1 MSEPLHILVIDDDA
15 SMRHMLRTMLE
26 RAGYHVYEAED
37 GRAGLQHLKNDPAD
51 IVLCDVR
58 MPVLGGLDFLQAQ
71 AEIPHDATII
81 MMTAYGSLDLAM
93 ECLKLGAYDYLSK
106 PFKPDEVVLT
116 LKKAQERLGLKRE
129 NRRLHEALE
138 ARGKSSELVF
148 RSEAMAQVMRLVSQ
162 VAPASSPVLIS
173 GETGTGKELVAR
185 SLHRR
190 SARAD
195 GPFLSLNCGAIP
207 AGLIESELFGHV
219 RGAFTGAARDHQ
231 GMFPAAHGG
240 TLFLDEIA
248 ELPMELQ
255 PKLLR
260 VLQEKEI
267 RRVGETRS
275 RPVDVRILAA
285 TAVDLKQAV
294 EQGRFRED
302 LYYRLNVIDI
312 HLPPLR
318 ERREDIAPL
327 VSHFLGHYAR
337 KEKRPAPQID
347 QAALERL
354 ESYDWPGN
362 VRELGNFIERTL
374 IFCRSPRIGLK
385 DLPWEV
391 RRRNRDQL
399 DDLSLKKAIER
410 MEREFIQRALARTD
424 GNRTH
429 AADLLEISLRALL
442 YKIKEHDL
450 QG

>member
-1 MSEPLHILVIDDDA
+1 MTESLHILVIDDDA

-26 RAGYHVYEAED
+26 RAGYQVSEAED
-37 GRAGLQHLKNDPAD
+37 GRAGLQHLKEDPAD

-58 MPVLGGLDFLQAQ
+58 MPVLGGMDFLQAQ
-71 AEIPHDATII
+71 AEIPHDATLI

-93 ECLKLGAYDYLSK
+93 ECLKLGAYDYISK

-129 NRRLHEALE
+129 NKRLRAALDTQ
-138 ARGKSSELVF
+138 KPSHELVF
-148 RSEAMAQVMRLVSQ
+148 RSEAMTQVMRLVTQ

-185 SLHRR
+185 ALHRR
-190 SARAD
+190 SSRAK

-275 RPVDVRILAA
+275 RAVDVRILAA

-294 EQGRFRED
+294 EAGSFRED
-302 LYYRLNVIDI
+302 LYYRLNVVDI
-312 HLPPLR
+312 HLPALR

-327 VSHFLGHYAR
+327 VSHFLEHHAR
-337 KEKRPAPQID
+337 REKRQPPEMERDAM
-347 QAALERL
+347 ERL

-374 IFCRSPRIGLK
+374 IFCRSPRIGLE

-391 RRRNRDQL
+391 RRRNREEM
-399 DDLSLKKAIER
+399 DDLSLKNAISR
-410 MEREFIQRALARTD
+410 MEQEFIRRALNRTN

-429 AADLLEISLRALL
+429 AAELLDISLRALL
-442 YKIKEHDL
+442 YKIKEYDL
-450 QG
+450 QE

>member
-1 MSEPLHILVIDDDA
+1 MTEPLHILVIDDDA

-26 RAGYHVYEAED
+26 RAGYQVSEAED
-37 GRAGLQHLKNDPAD
+37 GRAGLQHLKEDPAD

-58 MPVLGGLDFLQAQ
+58 MPVLGGMDFLQAQ
-71 AEIPHDATII
+71 AEIPHDATLI

-129 NRRLHEALE
+129 NKRLRAALDTQ
-138 ARGKSSELVF
+138 KPSHELVF
-148 RSEAMAQVMRLVSQ
+148 RSEAMAQVMRLVTQ

-173 GETGTGKELVAR
+173 GETGTGIELVAR
-185 SLHRR
+185 ALHRR
-190 SARAD
+190 SSRAK

-248 ELPMELQ
+248 ELPLELQ

-275 RPVDVRILAA
+275 RAVDVRILAA

-294 EQGRFRED
+294 EAGSFRED
-302 LYYRLNVIDI
+302 LYYRLNVVDI
-312 HLPPLR
+312 HLPALR

-327 VSHFLGHYAR
+327 VSHFLEHHAR
-337 KEKRPAPQID
+337 REKRQPPEMERDAMD
-347 QAALERL
+347 RL

-391 RRRNRDQL
+391 RRRNRDEM
-399 DDLSLKKAIER
+399 DDLSLKNAISR
-410 MEREFIQRALARTD
+410 MEREFIRRALTRTN

-429 AADLLEISLRALL
+429 AAELLDISLRALL
-442 YKIKEHDL
+442 YKIKEYDL
-450 QG
+450 QE